1 MRFIAI
7 ENEVCPM
14 MLGEKEVL
22 LSEQSKAIHELY
34 VLDYIREIHQKIDT
48 TETILI
54 MECISKREAEALLKK
69 LPLVRA
75 GKASFEV
82 IPFGPYQG
90 FKYL

>member
-1 MRFIAI
+1 MRFLAI

-22 LSEQSKAIHELY
+22 LSEQSKALHEYYLQ
-34 VLDYIREIHQKIDT
+34 DYIRDIHQKSDS

-54 MECISKREAEALLKK
+54 MECISKREAESLLKK

-75 GKASFEV
+75 GKVTFDV
-82 IPFGPYQG
+82 IPFGPYEG